1 MGHPEPEDA
10 VRRINM
16 AAVVLV
22 GLVSHAGVIVAPE
35 KGSPFT
41 VPVSVPSSAVKNGTG
56 CLSAAGRTAQRREI
70 GVLIGR
76 HEIDAG
82 GQGGAPAGRRRGA

>member
-1 MGHPEPEDA
+1 VGHPELKDA
-10 VRRINM
+10 VRRIIM

-41 VPVSVPSSAVKNGTG
+41 VPASVRSSGEKNGSG
-56 CLSAAGRTAQRREI
+56 
-70 GVLIGR
+70 
-76 HEIDAG
+76 
-82 GQGGAPAGRRRGA
+82 

>member
-1 MGHPEPEDA
+1 VGHPELKDA
-10 VRRINM
+10 VRRIIM

-22 GLVSHAGVIVAPE
+22 GLVSHAGVIAAPE
-35 KGSPFT
+35 KGGPFT

-56 CLSAAGRTAQRREI
+56 CLSAAGRPPQRGEI

-82 GQGGAPAGRRRGA
+82 CHGGAPAGGRRGA